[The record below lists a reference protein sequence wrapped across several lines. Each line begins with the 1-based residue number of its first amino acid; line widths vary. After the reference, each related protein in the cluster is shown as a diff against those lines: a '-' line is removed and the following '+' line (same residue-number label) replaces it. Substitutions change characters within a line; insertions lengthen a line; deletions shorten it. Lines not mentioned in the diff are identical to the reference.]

1 MDIFADD
8 TTLSSSSLWNDVGTL
23 RSDLGNSGITSQGLV
38 KTKSSSS
45 QHQKKTKSMLIT
57 GKRLGSKLSPEDL
70 TLGIETS
77 NNIKLDHYF
86 YFKLNSKVS
95 VNEGTSVLF
104 SFLKK

>member
-1 MDIFADD
+1 
-8 TTLSSSSLWNDVGTL
+8 
-23 RSDLGNSGITSQGLV
+23 
-38 KTKSSSS
+38 
-45 QHQKKTKSMLIT
+45 MLIT

>member
-38 KTKSSSS
+38 KTKS
-45 QHQKKTKSMLIT
+45 MLIT

-77 NNIKLDHYF
+77 NNIKLDQSSSY
-86 YFKLNSKVS
+86 KLLGVTLDQKL
-95 VNEGTSVLF
+95 TF
-104 SFLKK
+104 D